1 MYHTKGQTLHLTSS
15 QYNMTRVI
23 NALARI
29 VKREGGAVQSEEPFY
44 IVNRHLNGDIV
55 TATYHI
61 QKASANI
68 PGAAENRKV
77 GISEYIKK
85 QKEELKK
92 MESINRKP
100 VCVKHSTYLSFTL
113 DGMYYYY
120 QFDENPFFPFYY
132 IKTAV
137 FDGKRDKDACLMEC
151 NKEWLRD
158 ELFSFRASEYIIR
171 NCARILFNSLVTAKP
186 SVIRRDTKRVVTTVT
201 APQRL
206 EKITF

>member
-1 MYHTKGQTLHLTSS
+1 
-15 QYNMTRVI
+15 MTRVI

-44 IVNRHLNGDIV
+44 IVNRHLNGDI
-55 TATYHI
+55 
-61 QKASANI
+61 
-68 PGAAENRKV
+68 
-77 GISEYIKK
+77 
-85 QKEELKK
+85 
-92 MESINRKP
+92 